1 MRGTP
6 VGRQLCALLPVILSQ
21 IQAVVAPWDC
31 TTYPYP
37 IQIIKGTSDANYRTM
52 QLNFADGDFT
62 EIWQWTVDS
71 AEQPTA
77 QLNAQGYNTNDD
89 IAYGLFSDSTS
100 SDPDVAPGYFCRF
113 SAVQNSAECLC
124 QAPYWG
130 NTATITSDGTYYL
143 AREGGLEVQKLPD
156 VHNIAYPVG
165 SPVAVSSLSSC
176 GFSNVLSGRGTG
188 GVIDITAWGLTG
200 ADMEAAYGLP
210 TDCTQCYMTT
220 GIWTVDVAGTSTGVM
235 QTWKPGG
242 QNMADFIDFEY
253 NSINYLIGLG
263 TYDASVWIIK
273 LDGAGDVTGY
283 AYSRVVVDY
292 TASTS
297 SKRTMGGFGAGY
309 RYGDRIYVRDP
320 PHPHTN
326 TGSGIFEVELASL
339 QAVLDRTGDD
349 ACDFGKTSGSR
360 VCAEVNSLVAAS
372 PVPLPVTLKWVAPA
386 VAPTQLNDGFNCPD
400 VVDPFTC
407 PARPPDRRPSCR
419 RPPSLR
425 PPCRRRCASRTAKG
439 GRACAESAQWQGPTP
454 VASAPGPQGLGP
466 SATARLD
473 ARLTQTARATRT
485 TRPVFAWCTRWP

>member
-1 MRGTP
+1 MRGPP
-6 VGRQLCALLPVILSQ
+6 VGRQLCALLLVILSP

-320 PHPHTN
+320 PHPHTH
-326 TGSGIFEVELASL
+326 THTTYQTHHPPHPHTHTHTTYQTHHA
-339 QAVLDRTGDD
+339 DT
-349 ACDFGKTSGSR
+349 R
-360 VCAEVNSLVAAS
+360 V
-372 PVPLPVTLKWVAPA
+372 PP
-386 VAPTQLNDGFNCPD
+386 
-400 VVDPFTC
+400 PF
-407 PARPPDRRPSCR
+407 PR
-419 RPPSLR
+419 
-425 PPCRRRCASRTAKG
+425 
-439 GRACAESAQWQGPTP
+439 
-454 VASAPGPQGLGP
+454 
-466 SATARLD
+466 
-473 ARLTQTARATRT
+473 ARATVLLKHWIRHLRGGVGLASGRSRPYRGRRVRLRENVWLARLRGSQFACRGVPSSPPRHAQVGG
-485 TRPVFAWCTRWP
+485 TRCRPHPTERRLQLPRCR